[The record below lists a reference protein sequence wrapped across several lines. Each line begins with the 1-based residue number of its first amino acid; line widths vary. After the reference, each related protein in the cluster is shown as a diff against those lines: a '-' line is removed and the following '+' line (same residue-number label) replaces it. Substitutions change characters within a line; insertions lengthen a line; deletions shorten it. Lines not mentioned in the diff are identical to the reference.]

1 MKELDVNIYHL
12 MNFAGYLSTYLRKHK
27 YRLMPDRRLLLDI
40 CSQVCN
46 GMAFLEK
53 QRCIHRDLQ
62 AKHCM
67 FGDNMVVKVADFGL
81 PG

>member
-1 MKELDVNIYHL
+1 
-12 MNFAGYLSTYLRKHK
+12 MNFAGYLSTYLRRHK
-27 YRLMPDRRLLLDI
+27 YRLMPKRRSLLDI

-46 GMAFLEK
+46 GMAYLEK
-53 QRCIHRDLQ
+53 FKFIHQDLQ

-67 FGDNMVVKVADFGL
+67 LGDNMEVKVADFGL